1 MIWRGDKKEIEMTKI
16 VKLSSS
22 MEREEKLKEFYEKME
37 DLKNEFTAIVD
48 LYEEAES
55 GSRNTD
61 MLIEA
66 LDALEDASEVILE
79 VVEG

>member
-1 MIWRGDKKEIEMTKI
+1 MTKI

-48 LYEEAES
+48 LYEETES

-66 LDALEDASEVILE
+66 LDALEDASELILE

>member
-1 MIWRGDKKEIEMTKI
+1 MTKI
-16 VKLSSS
+16 VKLSSL
-22 MEREEKLKEFYEKME
+22 MEREKKLKEFYEKME

-66 LDALEDASEVILE
+66 LDALEDASELILE

>member
-1 MIWRGDKKEIEMTKI
+1 MTKI

>member
-1 MIWRGDKKEIEMTKI
+1 MTKI
-16 VKLSSS
+16 VKLSSAT
-22 MEREEKLKEFYEKME
+22 EREEKLKEFYEKME
-37 DLKNEFTAIVD
+37 ELKNEFTKIVD
-48 LYEEAES
+48 LYEEA

-66 LDALEDASEVILE
+66 LDALEDATEVILE

>member
-1 MIWRGDKKEIEMTKI
+1 MTKI

-66 LDALEDASEVILE
+66 LDALEDASELILE
-79 VVEG
+79 VAEG